1 MLTTRQKQVFD
12 YIRGRLETDGVSP
25 SYREIQAALGL
36 KSLSTVTYHV
46 RTLTR
51 AGYLVNTRGY
61 HGKRALALAPRERD
75 VPTAAPEIPLAG
87 LIAAGKPI
95 EPLPDPGRPG
105 YGEADQTVD
114 VPPTFAEPD
123 NYALKVQGDSM
134 IGDGVLDG
142 DVIIVRRVDEA
153 RSREMVVAIING
165 EATLKRLV
173 QQGGKVEL
181 HPANPD
187 YPVITIGPEDDFRI
201 QGVAIGVIRNF

>member
-12 YIRGRLETDGVSP
+12 YIRTRLEADGISP
-25 SYREIQAALGL
+25 SYREIRAALGL
-36 KSLSTVTYHV
+36 RSLSTVTYHV

-61 HGKRALALAPRERD
+61 HGKRALEVAPRERE
-75 VPTAAPEIPLAG
+75 VPVAGLELPLMG

-95 EPLPDPGRPG
+95 EPLPDDRAV
-105 YGEADQTVD
+105 E
-114 VPPTFAEPD
+114 VPPAFAGPD

-134 IGDGVLDG
+134 GGDGVLDG

-153 RSREMVVAIING
+153 RHREMVVAIING

-187 YPVITIGPEDDFRI
+187 
-201 QGVAIGVIRNF
+201 

>member
-12 YIRGRLETDGVSP
+12 YIRTRLETDGVSP
-25 SYREIQAALGL
+25 SYREIRAGLGL
-36 KSLSTVTYHV
+36 RSLSTVTYHV
-46 RTLTR
+46 RGLTR

-61 HGKRALALAPRERD
+61 HGKRALQVVPQAPD
-75 VPTAAPEIPLAG
+75 TPWGIPLAG
-87 LIAAGKPI
+87 IIAAGKPI
-95 EPLPDPGRPG
+95 EPLPD
-105 YGEADQTVD
+105 DQTVD

-181 HPANPD
+181 HPANHN

>member
-12 YIRGRLETDGVSP
+12 YIRSRLEEGGISP
-25 SYREIQAALGL
+25 SFREIRAALGL

-46 RTLTR
+46 RALTR
-51 AGYLVNTRGY
+51 AGYLVNVKGY
-61 HGKRALALAPRERD
+61 HGKRALEVVPQAP
-75 VPTAAPEIPLAG
+75 PPAGGLEIPLAG
-87 LIAAGKPI
+87 IIAAGKPI
-95 EPLPDPGRPG
+95 EPLPD
-105 YGEADQTVD
+105 DQAVS
-114 VPPTFAEPD
+114 VPPALTGPD

-153 RSREMVVAIING
+153 RHREMVVALIGG

-173 QQGGKVEL
+173 RRGGKVEL
-181 HPANPD
+181 HPANSE

>member
-1 MLTTRQKQVFD
+1 MLTARQQEVFD
-12 YIRGRLETDGVSP
+12 YIQAHLETNGVSP
-25 SYREIQAALGL
+25 SFREMRAALGL

-46 RTLTR
+46 RALTR

-61 HGKRALALAPRERD
+61 HGKRALQV
-75 VPTAAPEIPLAG
+75 VPQTPDMPLEIPLAG
-87 LIAAGKPI
+87 IIAAGKPI
-95 EPLPDPGRPG
+95 EPLPD
-105 YGEADQTVD
+105 DQTVD

-134 IGDGVLDG
+134 VGEGVLDG

-181 HPANPD
+181 HPANPR

>member
-12 YIRGRLETDGVSP
+12 YIQAHLEADGISP
-25 SYREIQAALGL
+25 SYREIRAALGL
-36 KSLSTVTYHV
+36 RSLSTVTYHV
-46 RTLTR
+46 RALTR
-51 AGYLVNTRGY
+51 AGYLVNAKGY

-95 EPLPDPGRPG
+95 EPLPD
-105 YGEADQTVD
+105 DQTVD

-153 RSREMVVAIING
+153 RHREMVVAIING

>member
-1 MLTTRQKQVFD
+1 MLTHRQQEVFD
-12 YIRGRLETDGVSP
+12 YIQAHLETDGISP
-25 SYREIQAALGL
+25 SYREIRAALGL
-36 KSLSTVTYHV
+36 RSLSTVTYHV
-46 RTLTR
+46 RGLTR

-87 LIAAGKPI
+87 LIAAGKPL
-95 EPLPDPGRPG
+95 EALPD
-105 YGEADQTVD
+105 DQTVD

-153 RSREMVVAIING
+153 RHREMVVAIING

-173 QQGGKVEL
+173 RQGGKVEL
-181 HPANPD
+181 HPANHN